1 MKKHLDLIVLG
12 CSALFSVVVL
22 LMMLATGIKMTDTVV
37 GTATTWSV
45 YDLMN
50 FGDTTRV
57 GIVLALVFTILSLL
71 AAIVLLCV
79 KAFKVKC
86 KFAWI
91 VALIVALLALVSGIL
106 FFCMKSLVGVNDS
119 ALLKYSL
126 GIGTVFCGIFS
137 LLNAAALIYYGL
149 KAKK

>member
-22 LMMLATGIKMTDTVV
+22 LMMLATGVSLTIPYV
-37 GTATTWSV
+37 GTTTWSV
-45 YDLMN
+45 YDLLN

-71 AAIVLLCV
+71 AAIVLLCI

-106 FFCMKSLVGVNDS
+106 FFCAKSLVDANDFD
-119 ALLKYSL
+119 L
-126 GIGTVFCGIFS
+126 GIGSIFCGIFS
-137 LLNAAALIYYGL
+137 LLNAAALICYGI

>member
-22 LMMLATGIKMTDTVV
+22 LMMLATGMKSTVPV
-37 GTATTWSV
+37 LGSATWSV

-106 FFCMKSLVGVNDS
+106 FFCAKSLVVTDDYPLVTFN
-119 ALLKYSL
+119 L
-126 GIGTVFCGIFS
+126 GIGAVFCGIFS
-137 LLNAAALIYYGL
+137 LLNAAALIYYGI

>member
-1 MKKHLDLIVLG
+1 MDLVVLG

-22 LMMLATGIKMTDTVV
+22 LMMLATGVKATDTVL
-37 GTATTWSV
+37 GSATTWSV
-45 YDLMN
+45 YNLMN

-57 GIVLALVFTILSLL
+57 GIVLALVFTILSLI

-106 FFCMKSLVGVNDS
+106 FFGAKSLIGVNDS
-119 ALLKYSL
+119 ALLKYGL
-126 GIGTVFCGIFS
+126 GIGSVFCGIFS
-137 LLNAAALIYYGL
+137 LLNAAALICYGI